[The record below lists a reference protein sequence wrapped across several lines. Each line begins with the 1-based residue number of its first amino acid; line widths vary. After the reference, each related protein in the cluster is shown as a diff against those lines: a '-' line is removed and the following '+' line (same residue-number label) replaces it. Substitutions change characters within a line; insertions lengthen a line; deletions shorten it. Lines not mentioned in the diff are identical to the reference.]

1 MKIAHSLV
9 DLIGNTP
16 LLRLERYESANHLS
30 AALLAKLECFNP
42 LSSAKD
48 RAAKYMIE
56 DAEAKGLLKPGT
68 VIVEP
73 TSGNTGVGL
82 SYIAAIKGY
91 QVILTMPETMSLER
105 RNLLSALGARLELTP
120 GAQGMKGAIA
130 RAEELLRTLPSAWMP
145 GQFDNPANA
154 TAHYETTGPEIW
166 RDTDGKVD
174 VLVAGV
180 GSGGTVTGAGRYLK
194 EQNPNIEVI
203 AVEPAESPVLSGGQ
217 AGPHKIQGIG
227 AGFVPAVLDRSVVDR
242 VITVPG
248 DDAFAASR
256 ALAQTEGLLV
266 GISSGAALSAAASLA
281 REEAYQGKNIVVVL
295 PDTGERYLSTGLF
308 QKSE

>member
-30 AALLAKLECFNP
+30 AALLAKLERFNP
-42 LSSAKD
+42 LSSSKD

-56 DAEAKGLLKPGT
+56 DAEARGLLKPGT

-130 RAEELLRTLPSAWMP
+130 KAEELLRTLPSAWMP

-242 VITVPG
+242 VIPVPG
-248 DDAFAASR
+248 EDAFAASR